1 MSKNDRVLY
10 WLVAQGRLTVAE
22 AERLL
27 AASGNREVVWVVLV
41 AVLVGVLALND
52 PSVWL
57 AGAAEG
63 LLHSVPCLGELAHR
77 VQTALVGI

>member
-1 MSKNDRVLY
+1 MSKNDRAIY

-27 AASGNREVVWVVLV
+27 AASGNREVVWVVITAILV
-41 AVLVGVLALND
+41 AVLALND
-52 PSVWL
+52 PSTWL

-63 LLHSVPCLGELAHR
+63 MLHGVPCLGELAHR
-77 VQTALVGI
+77 VQTALMGI